1 MLDGTGDLHPPR
13 QAALHGGPILPEI
26 ELRKGELQP
35 VEEVSGKF
43 LAVLSGV
50 RDEDFR
56 FPLHWPLAL
65 AYLPGQCDQD
75 LQQRQV
81 AIQANIIALS
91 QVRSRRCSPNTPRAS
106 I

>member
-1 MLDGTGDLHPPR
+1 
-13 QAALHGGPILPEI
+13 
-26 ELRKGELQP
+26 
-35 VEEVSGKF
+35 
-43 LAVLSGV
+43 
-50 RDEDFR
+50 
-56 FPLHWPLAL
+56 LHWPLAL